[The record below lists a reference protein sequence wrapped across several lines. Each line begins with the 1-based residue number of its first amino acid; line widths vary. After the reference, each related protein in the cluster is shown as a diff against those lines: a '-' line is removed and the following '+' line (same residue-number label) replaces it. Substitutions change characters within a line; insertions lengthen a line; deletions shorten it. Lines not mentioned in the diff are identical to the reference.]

1 MWRRTEELKPSSPG
15 AEAAEPAAT
24 TSNPNSTVTPPATI
38 PASSVQAAPAAPAF
52 TPAAASAPDVAAAI
66 SAVSTIGPGLKIRGD
81 ITGNC
86 HLVIEGEAHGKIHLT
101 NGRVTIRA
109 SGRVNADIE
118 APEIEIDGNVQ
129 GNLHAR
135 DNVRMGPAS
144 HVQGSVLARRFR
156 IEDGARFRGKVEM
169 TRPGSAIEASGG
181 KASTG
186 TSPATPPA
194 APTATPAATPATS
207 PADAETPK
215 TARAV
220 APRG

>member
-15 AEAAEPAAT
+15 ADAAEPAAT
-24 TSNPNSTVTPPATI
+24 TSNPNSTLTPPATI
-38 PASSVQAAPAAPAF
+38 PTSSVQAAPAAAAF

-81 ITGNC
+81 IAGNC

-101 NGRVTIRA
+101 NGRVTVRA

-129 GNLHAR
+129 GNLQAR

-169 TRPGSAIEASGG
+169 TRPGSAIETSGG

-194 APTATPAATPATS
+194 PPTTTPAATPATS